1 MGKTIEVEITP
12 ELDAILQQMV
22 SNGQFATEKDAIRDL
37 FMKAAGQAEVT
48 AQDRRRAALQQLH
61 GLLYDANQPPYNP
74 RDEDKLYEGMDV

>member
-12 ELDAILQQMV
+12 EVEAILHRMV
-22 SNGQFATEKDAIRDL
+22 SNGEFATEKDAVRGL
-37 FMKAAGQAEVT
+37 FMKAAGEAEVT
-48 AQDRRRAALQQLH
+48 AQERRRAALNQLH